1 MNLSFG
7 QIQTK
12 NNGEV
17 KMGKK
22 QQNESILINDLEDHE
37 EILTF

>member
-1 MNLSFG
+1 MLNEEQNL
-7 QIQTK
+7 
-12 NNGEV
+12 NGEV
-17 KMGKK
+17 KVEKK